1 MDVMKR
7 EELAR
12 ELARESG
19 LPAAAARDQVD
30 ELVHKIIRKLRK
42 GQPVRLPGLG
52 KLVGG
57 NSPRKGR

>member
-52 KLVGG
+52 KLVQ
-57 NSPRKGR
+57 NRVSRRA